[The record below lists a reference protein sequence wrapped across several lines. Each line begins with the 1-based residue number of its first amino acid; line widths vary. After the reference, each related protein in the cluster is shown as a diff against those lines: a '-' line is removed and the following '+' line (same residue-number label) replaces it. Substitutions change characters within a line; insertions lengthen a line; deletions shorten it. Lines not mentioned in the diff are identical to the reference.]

1 MPEERHLREKEETG
15 MNLTYITWGYAWDQA
30 IIAAFEQIGFT
41 VEQVATKLSEND
53 EKLFVEELLGGRASD
68 IVFSVNFY
76 KEISDFCQREGV
88 PYASWVL
95 QLPDFD
101 LYTAAVTNTCNY
113 IGICDSYL
121 VQKLWEKGV
130 TKAFYLPDAIEA
142 PKNSKEENKF
152 LYREACFVAEYQKP
166 PLHTETIPV
175 YSRGYIDA
183 FLHTQR
189 VLMGE
194 YILEN
199 GLIER
204 VHRDVMNANPV
215 PEGILPEFHKLF
227 LADKYLA
234 PACTALQQSIFLQ
247 NYEKIMTIYSN
258 GDFSACKCEKHPFL
272 EDTVSRNRVYA
283 EKEFTV
289 VLAPHTL
296 HNGIPRQ
303 ALEVIAAGGF
313 PLCTMQKDYSYFFK
327 EDENLACFHSMGE
340 FNDLLVRYGNDA
352 DRREKLRQ
360 AAYELVVSQH
370 TYQHRIQFML
380 EMWEKM

>member
-1 MPEERHLREKEETG
+1 
-15 MNLTYITWGYAWDQA
+15 MNLTYITWGYAWDRA

-41 VEQVATKLSEND
+41 VEQVAIKLSEKNV
-53 EKLFVEELLGGRASD
+53 KLSGEELLSGQICD

-95 QLPDFD
+95 QLPNFD
-101 LYTAAVTNTCNY
+101 LYTAAVTNACNY

-142 PKNSKEENKF
+142 PQDSKEEKKF
-152 LYREACFVAEYQKP
+152 LYREACFVAEYQEP
-166 PLHTETIPV
+166 ILQTETIPM

-204 VHRDVMNANPV
+204 VHRDVMNTNPI
-215 PEGILPEFHKLF
+215 PEGILPEFHKLY
-227 LADKYLA
+227 LADNYLA
-234 PACTALQQSIFLQ
+234 SACTALQQSIFLQ

-258 GDFSACKCEKHPFL
+258 GDFPACKCDKHPFL
-272 EDTVSRNRVYA
+272 KDMVSRNQVYA

-289 VLAPHTL
+289 ILAPHTL

-313 PLCTMQKDYSYFFK
+313 PLCAMQKDYSYFFK
-327 EDENLACFHSMGE
+327 ENENLACFHSMGE
-340 FNDLLVRYGNDA
+340 FSDLLVRYGNDM
-352 DRREKLRQ
+352 DQREKLRR
-360 AAYELVVSQH
+360 AAYDLVISQH
-370 TYQHRIQFML
+370 TYPHRIEFML
-380 EMWEKM
+380 EMWEKMQ